1 MAFALPLDLFR
12 RQGLQAAPEAELRAG
27 TGQQPTQF
35 HRWLVVQL
43 GGLGTAAIGE

>member
-1 MAFALPLDLFR
+1 MALALPLELFR
-12 RQGLQAAPEAELRAG
+12 RHGLQAAPEAELRAG

-35 HRWLVVQL
+35 HSWLVDKL